1 LRRISSIRAD
11 DAEVLAL
18 AAALVP
24 PPTSLLSLPP
34 CAPTD
39 DDAFKNDGDNPSKDV
54 EEFAKLEQV
63 DDDEDNSK
71 HADVYRRINAS
82 AIE

>member
-1 LRRISSIRAD
+1 MQRYSHSQQHSYHHRHRYCRY
-11 DAEVLAL
+11 
-18 AAALVP
+18 P
-24 PPTSLLSLPP
+24 PP

-54 EEFAKLEQV
+54 EDDAKLEEF
-63 DDDEDNSK
+63 DDEDNSK

>member
-1 LRRISSIRAD
+1 LRRISSIRAE

-34 CAPTD
+34 PCVPTD

-54 EEFAKLEQV
+54 EDDAKLEEF
-63 DDDEDNSK
+63 DDEDNSK